1 MSAAEDIVKAFILAL
16 ESKDFATASS
26 YLVDD
31 FIFSGWTP
39 QPLDRSQFLSLMQG
53 LKEGIPNLAYH
64 FHAVH
69 DVHERIEDN
78 RVKVAIQLSGTQ
90 TDGFILPPLGL
101 PPIPQM
107 GQAVSLPEEH
117 WNFTVERDQI
127 ARIAVE
133 RVNGGGI
140 QGLLHQLG
148 VDMPIIQ

>member
-1 MSAAEDIVKAFILAL
+1 MSAAEDMVKAFILAL

-26 YLVDD
+26 YLADD

-39 QPLDRSQFLSLMQG
+39 QPLDRSQFISLMGG
-53 LKEGIPNLAYH
+53 LKAGIPNLAYH

-69 DVHERIEDN
+69 DVHERIEDS

-107 GQAVSLPEEH
+107 ARAVSLPEER

-127 ARIAVE
+127 ALIAVE

-140 QGLLHQLG
+140 QGLLQQLG